1 MIHSYYP
8 GVAEIYHR
16 SMTESRDPHLVNVL
30 GAFALA
36 LADAIRDATEV
47 AAGMTGAA
55 PAALVAL
62 HQFLDGRTTE
72 DLAQATGL
80 THSGAVRLVDRL
92 AAVGLV
98 ERRPGRDGRS
108 LSIMLTTAGR
118 VLSSTVAEARA
129 AAIEAT
135 LAGLGPD
142 ERRALV
148 PLVDSLVSTVTDQR
162 LRRRQQGDEPAGWLC
177 RLCDAV
183 ACGRPDGDCP
193 AANAARSN
201 PTGVPAAGD

>member
-1 MIHSYYP
+1 
-8 GVAEIYHR
+8 
-16 SMTESRDPHLVNVL
+16 MTESRDPHLVNVL
-30 GAFALA
+30 GAFGLA
-36 LADAIRDATEV
+36 LADAIRHATEA

-62 HQFLDGRTTE
+62 QQFLGGRTTE

-92 AAVGLV
+92 AAAGFV

-108 LSIMLTTAGR
+108 LSIVLTAAGR
-118 VLSSTVAEARA
+118 ALSSTVIEARA
-129 AAIEAT
+129 TAVEAT
-135 LAGLGPD
+135 LAGLGGD
-142 ERRALV
+142 QRRTLG
-148 PLVDSLVSTVTDQR
+148 PLVDALVTTVTDQR
-162 LRRRQQGDEPAGWLC
+162 LRRRQEGDEPAGWLC

-201 PTGVPAAGD
+201 PSGVSAAGG